1 MYRNIL
7 KKDIK
12 RKKTMNIIL
21 LLFTI
26 LATVFVASGISNVIN
41 VVNGTEYFLDKAGI
55 VDYVVITQDKNSNV
69 KNVSGQQGEYI
80 TDDNL
85 TQTERE
91 RSLNN

>member
-1 MYRNIL
+1 M
-7 KKDIK
+7 
-12 RKKTMNIIL
+12 
-21 LLFTI
+21 
-26 LATVFVASGISNVIN
+26 ASGISNVIN

-55 VDYVVITQDKNSNV
+55 GDYVVIMQDKNSNV

-91 RSLNN
+91 RSLNNWLMDLGW